1 MIKTFFACWI
11 ENTIQTKNPDYE
23 LSCLVTDFSISPSLS
38 LSLSLSLF
46 RHRSGTYQRVINDEA
61 KSCRCQAKR
70 YSRGYNPVNFRTGAA
85 LPPVQWRARK
95 PVVRCFAHGVRRDV
109 FPGINCCFGVCLRPN
124 YAAATQW
131 DKPEILP
138 LHREKLCD
146 QRGCNAASSTIQPG
160 WQRILLDNPLLPPP
174 DDWYRSLPM

>member
-1 MIKTFFACWI
+1 MQQKVQ
-11 ENTIQTKNPDYE
+11 TIGHSASS
-23 LSCLVTDFSISPSLS
+23 LISLYLS
-38 LSLSLSLF
+38 LSLFASLF

-61 KSCRCQAKR
+61 KSCRCRAKR
-70 YSRGYNPVNFRTGAA
+70 YSRGYNPVNFRAGTA
-85 LPPVQWRARK
+85 LPPVQWQARK
-95 PVVRCFAHGVRRDV
+95 PVVRCFAHSVRRDV

-146 QRGCNAASSTIQPG
+146 QRGCNAGSSTVQSG
-160 WQRILLDNPLLPPP
+160 WHGSQFYWITSPPP
-174 DDWYRSLPM
+174 PSLCRLISITPDVAAAIITRDY